1 MLLVDIILE
10 WLNRLVASAGPHPK
24 PVIRP
29 RTVVVTVP
37 EENLAIKVVLETEL
51 SRGEHFVNHH
61 GITTENLS
69 SVLVD
74 PFLVWVDP
82 DDLETQ
88 PRAMWVVLQEC
99 LKPTDGYVIVYD
111 PLHSDWNVAEYVQ
124 GGHYRIVVSGP
135 SLAEALS
142 AM

>member
-1 MLLVDIILE
+1 MGAPLMLLVDIILE

-88 PRAMWVVLQEC
+88 PRAMWVVLQK
-99 LKPTDGYVIVYD
+99 LRTRFPTLITQSLNE
-111 PLHSDWNVAEYVQ
+111 PEYCYTLPDFLLQSVF
-124 GGHYRIVVSGP
+124 V
-135 SLAEALS
+135 
-142 AM
+142 